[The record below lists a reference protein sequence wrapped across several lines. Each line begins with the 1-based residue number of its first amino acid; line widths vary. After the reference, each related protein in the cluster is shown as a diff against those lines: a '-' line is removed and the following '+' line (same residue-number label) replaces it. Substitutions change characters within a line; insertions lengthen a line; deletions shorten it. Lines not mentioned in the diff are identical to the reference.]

1 MKPLK
6 DKEKGWKPKKSNNAD
21 VGTYEPTKSIHLT
34 KKVYPKH
41 SFPKSKSL
49 KFTVEFSNQKKAVP
63 GVGTYK
69 VEPCFKNVNIPYLK
83 KRY

>member
-49 KFTVEFSNQKKAVP
+49 KFTVEFSN
-63 GVGTYK
+63 
-69 VEPCFKNVNIPYLK
+69 
-83 KRY
+83 